1 MGLARII
8 STKYKKI
15 VTIGILIALS
25 TTFGTPFIGRAD
37 VDVFPLPET
46 FVDSTSTS
54 QPAPDG
60 RDGVLGDTGAD
71 GTSAA
76 PVIGDETAGKD
87 GADSTANFV
96 DDLPGDN
103 VSNQNGVSTA
113 PGQPGA
119 NGADGQK
126 NGNQWN
132 GRAANVYI
140 KTGDATAFASIIN
153 YLNTTVLGSSDID
166 IINIYG
172 PATGTLD
179 FSNFNPGTVQE
190 EESSTSATPTIID
203 TSNNGTLSNNL
214 TIDASSGI
222 NRVEGVNGNVVI
234 ETGNVSAN
242 ASIFNMV
249 NTNLIGKNW
258 KFKIINIFS
267 DLIGDL
273 ILPTLYS
280 EKTAT
285 GCSGCLSSLN
295 ISTDNSG
302 SINNTIVVNAD
313 TGQNAANDAGGLA
326 VLKTGQATADASV
339 FNLLDSTILGDDW
352 YYTTFRVAGDWKGK
366 VYNANPTAEFL
377 TSDNGATI
385 RDEQKIAED
394 AAQEPFALI
403 GKPLHATTDN
413 TALLQNKITIN
424 GGSGNNI
431 ANDVFGDV
439 SIKTGDVRAKSAI
452 TNIVNTTIIGD
463 GWRFY
468 LVNIFG
474 KWKGSAYYGMPD
486 LAISEI
492 AVPEAVPAR
501 RGNKINYVYSFT
513 NGGDTTAQDVILRDR
528 FDADKVHVTD
538 TSGGV
543 VRGNMITWRVGNLRP
558 RETRVISYTTT
569 INAPDG
575 SQPVQNEVT
584 ISGQNGDRDSSNNT
598 TGGKVNIAGLPGGGG
613 GGGGGNNDGGGGNN
627 DGGGG
632 NTGGG
637 GNGGS
642 GGGGG
647 GGGGSTLNP
656 EFNVVKTADH
666 DTYRAG
672 ETVPFTIILDN
683 FKPYS
688 GYEVGV
694 VDQFLSPT
702 NDILLTEVWDLGE
715 VIGFEHIEITYSLPI
730 PTQAVPGPYLNRVTI
745 FSKNA
750 RGDILPAVTTN
761 LPVTITA
768 SPAVLGALQQAGNPL
783 TLDAIP
789 IAFLQDLLIG
799 NDASFTVA
807 PATDFAATQV
817 KIKRGNSKTS
827 RPLVRGD
834 ASRAQSG
841 GQRNI
846 QQLLLANSDLQQGY
860 KINIG
865 YWILLILM
873 AGGLIIMYQ
882 IMKQRLEPTWVEQ
895 YMVRYAKTAHSVT
908 TFMRNK
914 QTLLAQAFPLIA
926 STHHRVYGKF
936 KVQVQRVSVLTR
948 AYPPLIASML
958 NKLSANLKS
967 LLPKNKTAKKDSKH

>member
-1 MGLARII
+1 MLTRTT

-15 VTIGILIALS
+15 IAIGILFALS
-25 TTFGTPFIGRAD
+25 TTFGAPLISRAD

-60 RDGVLGDTGAD
+60 SDGVVGGVGTDGISGIPMVKD
-71 GTSAA
+71 GT
-76 PVIGDETAGKD
+76 VGKD
-87 GADSTANFV
+87 
-96 DDLPGDN
+96 GDN
-103 VSNQNGVSTA
+103 VSDQNGVSTA

-119 NGADGQK
+119 NGTDGQNK
-126 NGNQWN
+126 GNQWN

-172 PATGTLD
+172 PSTSGTLD
-179 FSNFNPGTVQE
+179 FSNFNPDTFQE
-190 EESSTSATPTIID
+190 EESSAGATPTQIE
-203 TSNNGTLSNNL
+203 TSNDGTLSNNL

-267 DLIGDL
+267 DLMGDL

-280 EKTAT
+280 EKAAT

-295 ISTDNSG
+295 VNTGNSG
-302 SINNTIVVNAD
+302 SINNTIAVNAD
-313 TGQNAANDAGGLA
+313 TGNNAATDAGGLA

-339 FNLLDSTILGDDW
+339 FNLLDSTVLGNDW

-377 TSDNGATI
+377 LSDNGATI
-385 RDEQKIAED
+385 RDEQKTAED
-394 AAQEPFALI
+394 AAQEPLALS
-403 GKPLHATTDN
+403 GKPLNATTNN

-431 ANDVFGDV
+431 ADDVLGDV

-474 KWKGSAYYGMPD
+474 NWKGSAYYGMPD

-492 AVPEAVPAR
+492 AIPDAVPAR

-513 NGGDTTAQDVILRDR
+513 NGGDATAQDVILRDR

-538 TSGGV
+538 TSGGA
-543 VRGNMITWRVGNLRP
+543 VRGNMITWRVGSLKP

-569 INAPDG
+569 INTPDG
-575 SQPVQNEVT
+575 SLPVQNEVT

-598 TGGKVNIAGLPGGGG
+598 TGGKVTIAALPGGGG
-613 GGGGGNNDGGGGNN
+613 GG
-627 DGGGG
+627 
-632 NTGGG
+632 
-637 GNGGS
+637 S
-642 GGGGG
+642 GDGG
-647 GGGGSTLNP
+647 GGGGSSLNP
-656 EFNVVKTADH
+656 EFNVVKTTDRKTASGGD
-666 DTYRAG
+666 
-672 ETVPFTIILDN
+672 TVPFTIILDN

-761 LPVTITA
+761 LPITITA
-768 SPAVLGALQQAGNPL
+768 STFAVSTLQQADNPL

-789 IAFLQDLLIG
+789 IAFLQDLLLA
-799 NDASFTVA
+799 NDASFAAA
-807 PATDFAATQV
+807 PTTDFAATQV
-817 KIKRGNSKTS
+817 KIKRGSDKTG

-834 ASRAQSG
+834 ASRGQSD
-841 GQRNI
+841 GQKNI
-846 QQLLLANSDLQQGY
+846 QQLLFANPDPKQGY
-860 KINIG
+860 KIHIG

-882 IMKQRLEPTWVEQ
+882 IMKQRLEQTWVGQ
-895 YMVRYAKTAHSVT
+895 YIVRQAKTAHSVT

-914 QTLLAQAFPLIA
+914 QTLLTRVFPLIA

-936 KVQVQRVSVLTR
+936 KGQVRRASVLTR
-948 AYPPLIASML
+948 AYSPLIASRL
-958 NKLSANLKS
+958 NKLSANLKT
-967 LLPKNKTAKKDSKH
+967 LLPKSKTAKKRPNTPPITRDQLKP